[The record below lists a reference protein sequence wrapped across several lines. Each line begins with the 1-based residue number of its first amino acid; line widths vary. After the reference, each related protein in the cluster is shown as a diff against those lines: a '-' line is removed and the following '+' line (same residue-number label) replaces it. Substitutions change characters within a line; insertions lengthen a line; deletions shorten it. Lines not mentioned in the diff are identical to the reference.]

1 VHLLFRIRIRIRNLK
16 LRIRIRILQKVSDP
30 YGSGSTTLLL
40 KYCSTDAY
48 EEHQRNCKGKVPV
61 IHVCIFIILDKSP
74 QADSPDSTPIA
85 GSRPV
90 RAAVVN
96 AAAISEAQADI
107 LSSLGRRTSKMR
119 GRGKYKHLNEGDRL
133 PRIFKSGAKKVRTGI
148 QSILRIL
155 KIRYRYRNLP

>member
-1 VHLLFRIRIRIRNLK
+1 
-16 LRIRIRILQKVSDP
+16 VSQNP
-30 YGSGSTTLLL
+30 TKIS
-40 KYCSTDAY
+40 
-48 EEHQRNCKGKVPV
+48 
-61 IHVCIFIILDKSP
+61 IFFFVDKSP
-74 QADSPDSTPIA
+74 QPESPDSTPIA

-133 PRIFKSGAKKVRTGI
+133 PRIFKSGPKKARHDMRLLTPCC
-148 QSILRIL
+148 SFF
-155 KIRYRYRNLP
+155 

>member
-1 VHLLFRIRIRIRNLK
+1 MSPNIGPAYFFTRPDNPKTIIFV
-16 LRIRIRILQKVSDP
+16 RILCLSDF
-30 YGSGSTTLLL
+30 LL
-40 KYCSTDAY
+40 S
-48 EEHQRNCKGKVPV
+48 
-61 IHVCIFIILDKSP
+61 ILDKSP
-74 QADSPDSTPIA
+74 QPDSPDSTPIA

-133 PRIFKSGAKKVRTGI
+133 PRIFKSGPKKARRKTGI
-148 QSILRIL
+148 FGVI
-155 KIRYRYRNLP
+155 

>member
-1 VHLLFRIRIRIRNLK
+1 MHN
-16 LRIRIRILQKVSDP
+16 
-30 YGSGSTTLLL
+30 
-40 KYCSTDAY
+40 
-48 EEHQRNCKGKVPV
+48 
-61 IHVCIFIILDKSP
+61 IFFSVLDKSP
-74 QADSPDSTPIA
+74 QPESPDSTPIA

-133 PRIFKSGAKKVRTGI
+133 PRIFKSGPKKVPLDALTPLMTI
-148 QSILRIL
+148 
-155 KIRYRYRNLP
+155 